1 MTKQC
6 SEVFTDG
13 EETQEQNKFHRLIH
27 SILALR
33 CHPIKGKSK
42 SEILMAREGPRAQ
55 KSKNRVHPSSVGF
68 VVLEWFSD
76 LGR

>member
-1 MTKQC
+1 VDIRTTATLDRMTKQC

-13 EETQEQNKFHRLIH
+13 EETQEQNKFHRPIH

-42 SEILMAREGPRAQ
+42 SEILMAG
-55 KSKNRVHPSSVGF
+55 
-68 VVLEWFSD
+68 
-76 LGR
+76 